1 MSLILSN
8 EDVEKVLSMK
18 LCLEALEEAYREM
31 GAGRAASSPRCDI
44 VGPVSRNGT
53 SNAHYG
59 LKSMGGVVPKAG
71 TGAIRINSDLI
82 HWPTV
87 DGVTRRVKIPAAMN
101 KYYVGLILLFSCET
115 GEPLALFPDGFL
127 QRMRVGGASGLG
139 AKHLARKDAQTVGLI
154 GSGWQAGSQLMALC
168 EVRAIQKIKVYS
180 PNTEHRRQ
188 FAAEMTEILGVEVV
202 PVERAEEA
210 VRGSDIVHAAT
221 NAIEP
226 IIFGRW
232 LEEGT
237 HTGCIRHCELDAE
250 LYNRAE
256 VILLHS
262 NKQIGVIHSVH
273 SEKTE
278 EFPELQKGWEHPQQD
293 QIKVRWE
300 TLPDIGDLLVG
311 RAKGRQNDRQITCF
325 NNNIGMGLQFAAVGS
340 RVYQEAR
347 KHGLGHEIPTE
358 WLTQTVHP

>member
-8 EDVEKVLSMK
+8 EDVEEVLSMK
-18 LCLEALEEAYREM
+18 LCMEALDEAYREM

-44 VGPVSRNGT
+44 VGPVSRDDT
-53 SNAHYG
+53 SGPYYG
-59 LKSMGGVVPKAG
+59 LKSMGGVVPSAG

-87 DGVTRRVKIPAAMN
+87 DGVARRVKIPAAMN
-101 KYYVGLILLFSCET
+101 KYYVGLVLLFSCET

-139 AKHLARKDAQTVGLI
+139 AKYLARKDAKTAGLI

-168 EVRAIQKIKVYS
+168 EVRAIRRVKVYS
-180 PNTEHRRQ
+180 PNPEHRRQ
-188 FAAEMTEILGVEVV
+188 FAAEMTEILGIEVV
-202 PVERAEEA
+202 AVDRAEEA

-232 LEEGT
+232 LEEGM
-237 HTGCIRHCELDAE
+237 HAGCIRHCELDAE
-250 LYNRAE
+250 SYNRADII
-256 VILLHS
+256 VLHS
-262 NKQIGVIHSVH
+262 NKQIGVIHSVYN
-273 SEKTE
+273 EKKKE
-278 EFPELQKGWEHPQQD
+278 LPELRKAWEHPQQD
-293 QIKVRWE
+293 QISVRWE
-300 TLPDIGDLLVG
+300 TLPDIGDLLAG
-311 RAKGRQNDRQITCF
+311 RAQGRQNDRQITCF

-347 KHGLGHEIPTE
+347 KRGLGHEIPTE
-358 WLTQTVHP
+358 WLTQTVRP